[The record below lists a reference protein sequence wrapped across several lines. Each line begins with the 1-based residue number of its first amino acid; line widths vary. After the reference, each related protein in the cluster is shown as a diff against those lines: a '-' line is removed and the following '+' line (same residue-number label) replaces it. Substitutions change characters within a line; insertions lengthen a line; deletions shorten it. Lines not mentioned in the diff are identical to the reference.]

1 VSAAIRDLPNRIT
14 ISGHTDSSAFAPS
27 PEYGNWEL
35 SAARANAARRAMMQ
49 AGLSADRI
57 FQVSG
62 RADTEPLFPEDPF
75 MASNRRV
82 AIILM
87 REAPVLPP
95 GMAP

>member
-1 VSAAIRDLPNRIT
+1 
-14 ISGHTDSSAFAPS
+14 
-27 PEYGNWEL
+27 
-35 SAARANAARRAMMQ
+35 MMQ

-75 MASNRRV
+75 MAGNRRV